1 MLTQKHAIEEY
12 IRAGGE
18 GTLFVSRGAK
28 KAEALVTLAQEHDVP
43 VKFVS
48 PNKMRRIS
56 PRGGSWCLE
65 EAGKK
70 ERRPDLDQWLDG
82 RSSNPSLVLLL
93 DHVTDPHNLGAV
105 TWSSKSTRLGLVL
118 LLDHVTDPH
127 NLGAV
132 LRSCDQFGADLV
144 VLPERRSAGL
154 GGVVADTSA
163 GAVEH
168 VAVSMVPNLA
178 NAVGKLQEAGFW
190 VFAAHMEGSSIWGV
204 RFPERSV
211 IILGSEGKG
220 VGELLQKRSDELVAI
235 PRYGAIDSL
244 NVSVAAGV
252 FLYEFRRQHP

>member
-28 KAEALVTLAQEHDVP
+28 KAEALVTVAQEHDVP
-43 VKFVS
+43 VRFIS
-48 PNKMRRIS
+48 PNKMRRMS

-70 ERRPDLDQWLDG
+70 ERRPELDQWLEG
-82 RSSNPSLVLLL
+82 RGGDPS
-93 DHVTDPHNLGAV
+93 
-105 TWSSKSTRLGLVL
+105 LVL

-190 VFAAHMEGSSIWGV
+190 VFAAHMEGSSIWDV

-211 IILGSEGKG
+211 IVLGSEGKG
-220 VGELLQKRSDELVAI
+220 VGELLKKRSDELVAI

>member
-12 IRAGGE
+12 LRSGGG
-18 GTLFVSRGAK
+18 GTLFVSQGAR
-28 KAEALVTLAQEHDVP
+28 KAEGLVSLAREHGVT
-43 VKFVS
+43 VKVIS
-48 PNKMRRIS
+48 PNRLKRLA
-56 PRGGSWCLE
+56 PRVGSWCFQE
-65 EAGKK
+65 EGRE
-70 ERRPDLDQWLDG
+70 ERRPDFEEWLQSRGDQE
-82 RSSNPSLVLLL
+82 SLLI
-93 DHVTDPHNLGAV
+93 
-105 TWSSKSTRLGLVL
+105 

-168 VAVSMVPNLA
+168 VPVSMVPNLA
-178 NAVGKLQEAGFW
+178 NALVRLQDAGFW
-190 VFAAHMEGSSIWGV
+190 VYAAHMEGSPLWKV
-204 RFPERSV
+204 RFPTKTAV
-211 IILGSEGKG
+211 ILGSEGKG
-220 VGELLQKRSDELVAI
+220 VSELLKKRSDELVAI
-235 PRYGAIDSL
+235 PRYGEIDSL

>member
-1 MLTQKHAIEEY
+1 MLTQKHAIEEH
-12 IRAGGE
+12 IRSGGG
-18 GTLFVSRGAK
+18 GTLFVSQGAR
-28 KAEALVTLAQEHDVP
+28 KAEGLVSLAREHTVE

-56 PRGGSWCLE
+56 PRGGSWCLQE
-65 EAGKK
+65 EGR
-70 ERRPDLDQWLDG
+70 ENRRPDFDEWLDHRGDG
-82 RSSNPSLVLLL
+82 RS
-93 DHVTDPHNLGAV
+93 
-105 TWSSKSTRLGLVL
+105 LVL

-178 NAVGKLQEAGFW
+178 NAVAKLQAAGFW
-190 VFAAHMEGSSIWGV
+190 VFSAHMEGSAIWDV
-204 RFPERSV
+204 RFPEKSV
-211 IILGSEGKG
+211 LILGSEGKG
-220 VGELLQKRSDELVAI
+220 VGELLKKRCDELVAI
-235 PRYGAIDSL
+235 PRYGVIDSL

-252 FLYEFRRQHP
+252 FLYEFRRQHR